1 MPKSEERLEKQTNEN
16 AFKDVENVNSA
27 PESTSRVDGVPQN
40 QASTSNKDLLKN
52 SRKSVGAAAAA
63 LIGGA
68 FLKCG
73 LFIDSTLRRV
83 HRPFRL
89 ILGLAAIGKP
99 IGILLLM
106 LFATLVTT
114 FLYWGVNTYI
124 LDYDHCFKYHK
135 ADNSVE
141 FLGTSVSDSPNV
153 YRTESISSKGYSY
166 SITIN
171 DLTAENKTDGGE
183 TNVNEKKNVCLYQ
196 VARTKEKETDTLF
209 TVKMEREGD
218 SLFLKLLYPD
228 KESEKQREINWY
240 STNNIASTNEVL
252 RIKETNRAIKN
263 PIFPTNTG
271 AFISWLR
278 EYGKDQIPSASNAS
292 ISENDWKLAIAGELE
307 RHFENEWYF
316 NDKTYWFLIFARSFN
331 GTIQFLSVVLF
342 VAALMCLYA
351 RNILLVCHLAAK
363 KDRIRIASGE
373 QLPFTEVE
381 EKGFKKWLKQEYD
394 SAVEAQTVFRRAWGC
409 DSSQLFVWEHGLLL
423 FMESDTPHI
432 STLNEIA
439 NVQKENL
446 DNSRSFVYW
455 LLDSIPALGF
465 VGTVIGIS
473 QTMMNTS
480 SVLSNELGKQQSRI
494 SEVSMNLAF
503 AFDTTLIALV
513 LALIASFFLSY
524 CVRRENDALNKTQE
538 LLIRILNENS

>member
-1 MPKSEERLEKQTNEN
+1 MSKPEEQLVKQTNEN
-16 AFKDVENVNSA
+16 ALKDVEDVNSTA
-27 PESTSRVDGVPQN
+27 NSTSQK
-40 QASTSNKDLLKN
+40 QHLKKTL
-52 SRKSVGAAAAA
+52 KSVSSAVSQ
-63 LIGGA
+63 LICGA

-73 LFIDSTLRRV
+73 LFIDSTLRRI
-83 HRPFRL
+83 HQPFRL

-99 IGILLLM
+99 VGILLLM
-106 LFATLVTT
+106 LFSTVVTT
-114 FLYWGVNTYI
+114 FLYWGVNTYV
-124 LDYDHCFKYHK
+124 LNYDHCFEPK
-135 ADNSVE
+135 AIFDMSDIKFLSTEVSKAPKEFRTNSLE
-141 FLGTSVSDSPNV
+141 KSGGNNPA
-153 YRTESISSKGYSY
+153 SY

-171 DLTAENKTDGGE
+171 DEEKYCCVYHIAKDG
-183 TNVNEKKNVCLYQ
+183 LQ
-196 VARTKEKETDTLF
+196 LF
-209 TVKMEREGD
+209 SVKMEREDD
-218 SLFLKLLYPD
+218 SLYLKLLYTD
-228 KESEKQREINWY
+228 EKSKEQEINWY
-240 STNNIASTNEVL
+240 SMNNIASTNEVL
-252 RIKETNRAIKN
+252 RIQTKTKAIRY
-263 PIFPTNTG
+263 PVFPTNTG

-278 EYGKDQIPSASNAS
+278 EYGKDQIPSVSNAS
-292 ISENDWKLAIAGELE
+292 IPENDWKLLIAGELE

-316 NDKTYWFLIFARSFN
+316 NDKSYWFLIVARSFN
-331 GTIQFLSVVLF
+331 GTIQFFSVVLF

-394 SAVEAQTVFRRAWGC
+394 SAVKAQTVFRRAWGC

-446 DNSRSFVYW
+446 ENSRSFVYW

-513 LALIASFFLSY
+513 LALIASFFMAY
-524 CVRRENDALNKTQE
+524 CIRRENDALNKTQE
-538 LLIRILNENS
+538 LLIRILNENT

>member
-1 MPKSEERLEKQTNEN
+1 MSIFRESFEKQTNRDLH
-16 AFKDVENVNSA
+16 KDVENSNSA
-27 PESTSRVDGVPQN
+27 TESLPEDDKSTQKRVSKKIGSQTN
-40 QASTSNKDLLKN
+40 
-52 SRKSVGAAAAA
+52 RSVAIAT
-63 LIGGA
+63 GGIQSGL
-68 FLKCG
+68 LKCG
-73 LFIDSTLRRV
+73 LFIDSTLRRI
-83 HRPFRL
+83 HQPFRL

-99 IGILLLM
+99 VGILLLM
-106 LFATLVTT
+106 LFATVVTT
-114 FLYWGVNTYI
+114 FLYWGVNTYV
-124 LDYDHCFKYHK
+124 LNYDHCFEPK
-135 ADNSVE
+135 ATVDMGAVKFLSTKVSKSPKE
-141 FLGTSVSDSPNV
+141 FK
-153 YRTESISSKGYSY
+153 TESFEKSDPASYY

-171 DLTAENKTDGGE
+171 D
-183 TNVNEKKNVCLYQ
+183 EKKYCCVYHIAKDELQ
-196 VARTKEKETDTLF
+196 LF
-209 TVKMEREGD
+209 SVKMERKDD
-218 SLFLKLLYPD
+218 SLYLKLLYTD
-228 KESEKQREINWY
+228 EKSNEQEINWY
-240 STNNIASTNEVL
+240 SMNNIASTNEVL
-252 RIKETNRAIKN
+252 RIQTKTKAIRS
-263 PIFPTNTG
+263 PVFPTNTG

-278 EYGKDQIPSASNAS
+278 EYGKDHIPTLKKVSFT
-292 ISENDWKLAIAGELE
+292 EDDWNLAITGELE

-316 NDKTYWFLIFARSFN
+316 NDKTYWFLIVARSFN

-351 RNILLVCHLAAK
+351 RNVLLVCHLAAK

-373 QLPFTEVE
+373 QLPFTEVK
-381 EKGFKKWLKQEYD
+381 EKDFHNWLKREYD
-394 SAVEAQTVFRRAWGC
+394 SAVKAQTVFRRAWGC

-446 DNSRSFVYW
+446 ENSRSFVYW

-513 LALIASFFLSY
+513 LALIASFFMAY
-524 CVRRENDALNKTQE
+524 CIRRENDALNKTQE
-538 LLIRILNENS
+538 LLIRILNENT

>member
-1 MPKSEERLEKQTNEN
+1 MSKPEEQLEKKTNEK
-16 AFKDVENVNSA
+16 ALKDVENVNSDA
-27 PESTSRVDGVPQN
+27 DSTSKGDVTSLKLT
-40 QASTSNKDLLKN
+40 STSQKQQLKKTLKN
-52 SRKSVGAAAAA
+52 VSSAVSQ

-73 LFIDSTLRRV
+73 LFIDSTLRRI
-83 HRPFRL
+83 HQPFRL

-99 IGILLLM
+99 IGIFLLM
-106 LFATLVTT
+106 LFAILVTT
-114 FLYWGVNTYI
+114 FLYWGVNTYV

-135 ADNSVE
+135 ADESVE
-141 FLGTSVSDSPNV
+141 FLGAPVPDLPNV
-153 YRTESISSKGYSY
+153 YKTESILNKDYSY
-166 SITIN
+166 SITIQ
-171 DLTAENKTDGGE
+171 DLTVKNKTDGE
-183 TNVNEKKNVCLYQ
+183 PILNENENACLYQ
-196 VARTKEKETDTLF
+196 VERIKGTETDTLF

-218 SLFLKLLYPD
+218 SLFLKLLYSD
-228 KESEKQREINWY
+228 KESEEQREINWY

-252 RIKETNRAIKN
+252 RIKETNRAIKS

-278 EYGKDQIPSASNAS
+278 EYGKDQIPSVKDAS
-292 ISENDWKLAIAGELE
+292 IPENDWKLAVAGELE

-316 NDKTYWFLIFARSFN
+316 NDKTYWFLIFGRSFN

-351 RNILLVCHLAAK
+351 RNVLLVCHLAAK

-373 QLPFTEVE
+373 QLPFTEVK
-381 EKGFKKWLKQEYD
+381 EKDFHNWLKREYD
-394 SAVEAQTVFRRAWGC
+394 SAVKAQTVFRRAWGC

-446 DNSRSFVYW
+446 ENSRSFVYW

-538 LLIRILNENS
+538 LLIRILNENT